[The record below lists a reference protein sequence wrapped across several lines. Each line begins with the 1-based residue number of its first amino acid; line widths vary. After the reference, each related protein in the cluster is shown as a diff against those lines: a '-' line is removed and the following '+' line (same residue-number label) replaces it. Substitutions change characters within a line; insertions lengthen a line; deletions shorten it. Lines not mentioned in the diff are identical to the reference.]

1 MVWYSHLFQNFP
13 QCIVIHTVKGF
24 DIVNKAALS
33 KNVISD
39 QRLEIGQWAMGL
51 LGKELPKEREQPVQ
65 FFGDCINLLSEM
77 GSLRLDL
84 ARYIQGARIS
94 IPSRTE

>member
-1 MVWYSHLFQNFP
+1 M
-13 QCIVIHTVKGF
+13 IVIHTVKGF
-24 DIVNKAALS
+24 GIVNKTALS
-33 KNVISD
+33 KNVIAD

-65 FFGDCINLLSEM
+65 FFSDCISFLSEM

-84 ARYIQGARIS
+84 ARYTEGAHVS
-94 IPSRTE
+94 IPSRIEWPRKESSI